1 MKKLLIPVE
10 HRRRDRSGTCLMFG
24 LMVLFCSQ
32 VSPILAEKEDNQA
45 TNDDYAA
52 RLYVGTHAGSEM
64 KPLVSQEGF
73 STQGSPDW
81 CDDGSRIAFDTW
93 DSKGGETGSK
103 AVIAVV
109 DVDGENPRILGDGA
123 MPSFSPGGH
132 RIAFSR
138 YTERGVW
145 VMSSEGPDELLV
157 LIDENGWGADWSP
170 DGTRIAYTTTKDGPN
185 IVVYSLIEGTY
196 RRLFAENDNPYRH
209 FYWNFAWS
217 GDSQQIVF
225 RGVRKTGGSEVAIV
239 DARGAKHGLKTIF
252 TGESLPAMA
261 WSPDS
266 KTILLTIRNPKEN
279 NRWQLHAI
287 DAADPQEPKRLP
299 GQVLGGQFTDMAY
312 SPNGKQIVV
321 TTVLPKK

>member
-1 MKKLLIPVE
+1 MKLLLIPAE
-10 HRRRDRSGTCLMFG
+10 HRRRLQSGACLVFG
-24 LMVLFCSQ
+24 LIVLVYCQ
-32 VSPILAEKEDNQA
+32 VSPALTDEK
-45 TNDDYAA
+45 DDQSADDYYAA
-52 RLYVGTHAGSEM
+52 RLYVGTNVGAEM

-93 DSKGGETGSK
+93 DPKGGESGSK
-103 AVIAVV
+103 AVITVV
-109 DVDGENPRILGDGA
+109 DADGENPRILGDGS

-138 YTERGVW
+138 YKERGVW
-145 VMSSEGPDELLV
+145 VMSSEGPEELLV

-170 DGTRIAYTTTKDGPN
+170 DGTRIAYTTTQNGPN
-185 IVVYSLIEGTY
+185 IIVYSLVEGTHL
-196 RRLFAENDNPYRH
+196 RLFAENENPYRH

-217 GDSQQIVF
+217 GDSKQIVF
-225 RGVRKTGGSEVAIV
+225 RGIRKAGGSEVAIV
-239 DARGAKHGLKTIF
+239 NASGANHGLKTIF

-266 KTILLTIRNPKEN
+266 KTILLTIRNPKES

-287 DAADPQEPKRLP
+287 DATDPQEPKRLP

-312 SPNGKQIVV
+312 SPDGKRIAV